1 MKAYIRG
8 VFMSRLTATLDDE
21 LLKQAQSVLATRT
34 KRETIET
41 ALREVVR
48 QEKIRKAL
56 KHKGQFDL
64 GFSREDLLRRRSQ
77 A

>member
-1 MKAYIRG
+1 
-8 VFMSRLTATLDDE
+8 MSRLTATLDDE
-21 LLKQAQSVLATRT
+21 LLKQAQRVLSTRT

-48 QEKIRKAL
+48 QEKIRNAL

-64 GFSREDLLRRRSQ
+64 GFSGEDLMRRRSQ
-77 A
+77 P